1 MLIGMFFATLL
12 ALLVALPIFKLSAQY
27 FAIATMAL
35 GETVRII
42 AVNLPFTKGMMGI
55 DFLNMKMNPWYSLQ
69 FRGKLHYYYFFGVIL
84 MIVISIM
91 IYINSSRIGYYFQNN
106 QSKSDSGGKCGH

>member
-1 MLIGMFFATLL
+1 
-12 ALLVALPIFKLSAQY
+12 
-27 FAIATMAL
+27 MAL

-69 FRGKLHYYYFFGVIL
+69 FRGKLHYYYFL
-84 MIVISIM
+84 ES
-91 IYINSSRIGYYFQNN
+91 Y
-106 QSKSDSGGKCGH
+106 